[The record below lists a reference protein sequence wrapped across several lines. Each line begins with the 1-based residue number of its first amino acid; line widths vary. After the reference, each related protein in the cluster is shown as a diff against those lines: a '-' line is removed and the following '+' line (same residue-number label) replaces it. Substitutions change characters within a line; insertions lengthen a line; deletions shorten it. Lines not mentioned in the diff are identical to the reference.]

1 LARPAVIALE
11 EAQRRLLALATPVP
25 AETIPLHTAAGR
37 YAAAD
42 IIAQRTQPVRDL
54 SAMDGYA
61 VRFADG
67 AGPWRLIGQS
77 AAGAAFGG
85 VIGPSETVRIFTG
98 AALPQGADTVIMQE
112 DVRAE
117 GETIHLATPLDLVS
131 GRHVRKTGEDF
142 ATGVLL
148 VSAGEQLTP
157 ARIAL
162 AAMGGHGRVSVRR
175 PIRVAILSTGDE
187 LVPPGAPVSDDQ
199 IPASNSVMLHA
210 LLSAPACITTD
221 HGIVRDDLATLTAV
235 FASLAD
241 ADIIVSTGGAS
252 VGDHDHVKPAL
263 EAAGAQIDFWK
274 IAMRPGKPLMAGQL
288 GKALVLGL
296 PGNPVSAFVTAI
308 LFAQPLIAALSGA
321 PDPLP
326 QRQKAILGSALPPVA
341 KRTDHIRAIL
351 AEGRAT
357 PIGLN
362 DSAALR
368 ALARAN
374 ALIVRPAGSPAAE
387 AGDEVDIIKIA

>member
-1 LARPAVIALE
+1 MIALE
-11 EAQRRLLALATPVP
+11 EAQRRLLALAKPVP
-25 AETIPLHTAAGR
+25 AETIPLHAAAGR

-42 IIAQRTQPVRDL
+42 ILAQRTQPVRDL

-67 AGPWRLIGQS
+67 PGPWRLIGQS
-77 AAGAAFGG
+77 AAGAAFSGAL
-85 VIGPSETVRIFTG
+85 GPGDTVRIFTG
-98 AALPQGADTVIMQE
+98 APLPQGADTVIMQE
-112 DVRAE
+112 DMRAE
-117 GETIHLATPLDLVS
+117 GDIIHLSAPLDLVA
-131 GRHVRKTGEDF
+131 GRHVRKAGEDF
-142 ATGVLL
+142 ATGDLL

-162 AAMGGHGRVSVRR
+162 AAMGGHRDVSVRR

-187 LVPPGAPVSDDQ
+187 LVPLGAPVRNDQ

-210 LLSAPACITTD
+210 LLSAPACVTTD
-221 HGIVRDDLATLTAV
+221 HGIVRDDLAKLTAV

-241 ADIIVSTGGAS
+241 ADIILSTGGAS

-288 GKALVLGL
+288 GQALVLGL

-321 PDPLP
+321 PEPLP
-326 QRQKAILGSALPPVA
+326 QRHKAILGSALPAVTN
-341 KRTDHIRAIL
+341 RTDHIRAIL
-351 AEGRAT
+351 TDGQAT
-357 PIGLN
+357 PIGMN

-374 ALIVRPAGSPAAE
+374 ALIVRPADRPAAQ

>member
-1 LARPAVIALE
+1 MIALE
-11 EAQRRLLALATPVP
+11 EAQRRLLALAKPVP
-25 AETIPLHTAAGR
+25 AETIPLHAAAGR

-42 IIAQRTQPVRDL
+42 ILAQRTQPVRDL

-67 AGPWRLIGQS
+67 PGPWRLIGQS
-77 AAGAAFGG
+77 AAGAAFSGAL
-85 VIGPSETVRIFTG
+85 GPGDTVRIFTG
-98 AALPQGADTVIMQE
+98 APLPQGADTVIMQE
-112 DVRAE
+112 DMRAE
-117 GETIHLATPLDLVS
+117 GDIIRLAAPLDLVA
-131 GRHVRKTGEDF
+131 GRHVRKAGEDF
-142 ATGVLL
+142 AAGDLL

-162 AAMGGHGRVSVRR
+162 AAMGGHGSVSVRR

-187 LVPPGAPVSDDQ
+187 LVPLGAPVRDDQ

-210 LLSAPACITTD
+210 LLSAPAGITTD

-241 ADIIVSTGGAS
+241 ADIILSTGGAS

-321 PDPLP
+321 PEPLP
-326 QRQKAILGSALPPVA
+326 QRHKAILGSALPAVTN
-341 KRTDHIRAIL
+341 RTDHIRAIL
-351 AEGRAT
+351 TDGQAT
-357 PIGLN
+357 PIGMN

-374 ALIVRPAGSPAAE
+374 ALIVRPADSPAAQ

>member
-1 LARPAVIALE
+1 MIALE
-11 EAQRRLLALATPVP
+11 EAQRRLLALAKPVP
-25 AETIPLHTAAGR
+25 AETIPLHAAAGR
-37 YAAAD
+37 YAAED

-67 AGPWRLIGQS
+67 PGPWRLIGQS
-77 AAGAAFGG
+77 AAGAAFSGAMCPG
-85 VIGPSETVRIFTG
+85 DNVRIFTG

-112 DVRAE
+112 DMRAE
-117 GETIHLATPLDLVS
+117 GNIIYLSAPLDLVA
-131 GRHVRKTGEDF
+131 GRHVRKAGEDF
-142 ATGVLL
+142 AAGDLL

-162 AAMGGHGRVSVRR
+162 AAMGGHGSVSVRR

-187 LVPPGAPVSDDQ
+187 LVPLGAPALEDQ

-210 LLSAPACITTD
+210 LLSAPACVTTD

-241 ADIIVSTGGAS
+241 ADIILSTGGAS

-263 EAAGAQIDFWK
+263 EGASAQIDFWK

-288 GKALVLGL
+288 GQALVLGL

-308 LFAQPLIAALSGA
+308 LFAKPLIAALSGA
-321 PDPLP
+321 QEPLP
-326 QRQKAILGSALPPVA
+326 PRHKAILGSALPPVA

-374 ALIVRPAGSPAAE
+374 ALIVRPADSPAAQS
-387 AGDEVDIIKIA
+387 GDEVDIIKIA

>member
-1 LARPAVIALE
+1 MIALE
-11 EAQRRLLALATPVP
+11 EAQRRLLALAMPVP
-25 AETIPLHTAAGR
+25 VEAIPLNTAAGR
-37 YAAAD
+37 YAAAN
-42 IIAQRTQPVRDL
+42 IIAQRTQPVRNL

-77 AAGAAFGG
+77 AAGAAFSGAM
-85 VIGPSETVRIFTG
+85 GPGDTVRIFTG

-112 DVRAE
+112 DMQANCDI
-117 GETIHLATPLDLVS
+117 IHLAAPLDLVT
-131 GRHVRKTGEDF
+131 GRHVRKAGEDF
-142 ATGVLL
+142 AAGDLL

-162 AAMGGHGRVSVRR
+162 AAMGGHGDVSVRR
-175 PIRVAILSTGDE
+175 AIRVAILSTGDE
-187 LVPPGAPVSDDQ
+187 LVPPGDPVSDDQ

-210 LLSAPACITTD
+210 LLSAPACTTID
-221 HGIVRDDLATLTAV
+221 HGIVRDDLTTLTNV
-235 FASLAD
+235 FATLAD
-241 ADIIVSTGGAS
+241 ADIILSTGGAS

-288 GKALVLGL
+288 GNALVLGL

-326 QRQKAILGSALPPVA
+326 KRHKAILGSDLPPVA

-374 ALIVRPAGSPAAE
+374 ALIVRPSGSPAAQ
-387 AGDEVDIIKIA
+387 AGDAVDIIKIA

>member
-1 LARPAVIALE
+1 MIALE
-11 EAQRRLLALATPVP
+11 EAQRRLLALAKPVP
-25 AETIPLHTAAGR
+25 AETIPLHAAAGR

-42 IIAQRTQPVRDL
+42 ILAQRTQPVRDL

-67 AGPWRLIGQS
+67 PGPWRLIGQS
-77 AAGAAFGG
+77 AAGAAFPGALEPG
-85 VIGPSETVRIFTG
+85 DSVRIFTG

-112 DVRAE
+112 DMRTE
-117 GETIHLATPLDLVS
+117 GDIIRLAAPLDLVT
-131 GRHVRKTGEDF
+131 GRHVRKAGEDF
-142 ATGVLL
+142 ATGDLL
-148 VSAGEQLTP
+148 VSVGDQLTP

-162 AAMGGHGRVSVRR
+162 AAMGGHGSVSVHR

-187 LVPPGAPVSDDQ
+187 LVPLGGPVRDDQ

-210 LLSAPACITTD
+210 LLSAPACVTTD

-235 FASLAD
+235 FTSLAD
-241 ADIIVSTGGAS
+241 ADIILSTGGAS

-321 PDPLP
+321 PVPLP
-326 QRQKAILGSALPPVA
+326 QRHKAILGSALPAVTN
-341 KRTDHIRAIL
+341 RTDHIRAIL
-351 AEGRAT
+351 TDGQAT
-357 PIGLN
+357 PIGMN

-374 ALIVRPAGSPAAE
+374 ALIVRRADSPAAQ

>member
-1 LARPAVIALE
+1 MIALE
-11 EAQRRLLALATPVP
+11 EAQRRLLALAKPVP
-25 AETIPLHTAAGR
+25 AETIPLHAAAGR

-42 IIAQRTQPVRDL
+42 ILAQRTQPVRDL

-67 AGPWRLIGQS
+67 PGPWRLIGQS
-77 AAGAAFGG
+77 AAGAAFSGAL
-85 VIGPSETVRIFTG
+85 GPDDTVRIFTG
-98 AALPQGADTVIMQE
+98 APLPQGADTVIMQE
-112 DVRAE
+112 DMRAE
-117 GETIHLATPLDLVS
+117 GNIIRLAAPLDLLA
-131 GRHVRKTGEDF
+131 GRHVRKAGEDF
-142 ATGVLL
+142 AAGDLL
-148 VSAGEQLTP
+148 VSAGDQLTP

-162 AAMGGHGRVSVRR
+162 AAMGGHGSVSVRR

-187 LVPPGAPVSDDQ
+187 LVPLGAPVRDDQ

-210 LLSAPACITTD
+210 LLSAPACATTD

-235 FASLAD
+235 FTSLAD
-241 ADIIVSTGGAS
+241 ADIILSTGGAS

-288 GKALVLGL
+288 GQALVLGL

-308 LFAQPLIAALSGA
+308 LFAKPLIAALSGA
-321 PDPLP
+321 PEPLP
-326 QRQKAILGSALPPVA
+326 QRHKAILGSALPPVA

-351 AEGRAT
+351 AEGQAT

-374 ALIVRPAGSPAAE
+374 ALIVRPSGSSAALT
-387 AGDEVDIIKIA
+387 GDEVDIIEIA

>member
-1 LARPAVIALE
+1 
-11 EAQRRLLALATPVP
+11 
-25 AETIPLHTAAGR
+25 
-37 YAAAD
+37 
-42 IIAQRTQPVRDL
+42 
-54 SAMDGYA
+54 
-61 VRFADG
+61 
-67 AGPWRLIGQS
+67 
-77 AAGAAFGG
+77 
-85 VIGPSETVRIFTG
+85 
-98 AALPQGADTVIMQE
+98 
-112 DVRAE
+112 
-117 GETIHLATPLDLVS
+117 
-131 GRHVRKTGEDF
+131 
-142 ATGVLL
+142 
-148 VSAGEQLTP
+148 
-157 ARIAL
+157 
-162 AAMGGHGRVSVRR
+162 
-175 PIRVAILSTGDE
+175 
-187 LVPPGAPVSDDQ
+187 
-199 IPASNSVMLHA
+199 MLHA

-288 GKALVLGL
+288 GEALVLGL

-308 LFAQPLIAALSGA
+308 LFVQPLIAALSGA
-321 PDPLP
+321 PEPLP
-326 QRQKAILGSALPPVA
+326 KRQKAILGSALPPVA

-351 AEGRAT
+351 ADGRAT

>member
-1 LARPAVIALE
+1 MIALE
-11 EAQRRLLALATPVP
+11 EAQRRLLALAKPVP
-25 AETIPLHTAAGR
+25 AETIPLHAAAGR

-42 IIAQRTQPVRDL
+42 ILARRTQPVRDL

-67 AGPWRLIGQS
+67 LGPWRLIGQS
-77 AAGAAFGG
+77 AAGAAFSGAL
-85 VIGPSETVRIFTG
+85 GPDDTVRIFTG
-98 AALPQGADTVIMQE
+98 APLPQGADTVIMQE
-112 DVRAE
+112 DMRAE
-117 GETIHLATPLDLVS
+117 GNIIRLAAPLDLLA
-131 GRHVRKTGEDF
+131 GRHVRKAGEDF
-142 ATGVLL
+142 AAGDLL
-148 VSAGEQLTP
+148 VPAGDQLTP

-162 AAMGGHGRVSVRR
+162 AAMGGHGSVSVRR

-187 LVPPGAPVSDDQ
+187 LVPLGAPVRDDQ

-210 LLSAPACITTD
+210 LLSAPACATTD

-235 FASLAD
+235 FTSLAD
-241 ADIIVSTGGAS
+241 ADIILSTGGAS

-321 PDPLP
+321 PEPLP
-326 QRQKAILGSALPPVA
+326 QRHKAILRSALPAVTN
-341 KRTDHIRAIL
+341 RTDHIRAIL
-351 AEGRAT
+351 TDGQAT
-357 PIGLN
+357 PIGMN

-374 ALIVRPAGSPAAE
+374 ALIVRPADSPAAQ

>member
-1 LARPAVIALE
+1 VIALE
-11 EAQRRLLALATPVP
+11 EAQRRLLALAKPVP
-25 AETIPLHTAAGR
+25 AETIPLHAAAGR

-42 IIAQRTQPVRDL
+42 ILAQRTQPVRDL

-67 AGPWRLIGQS
+67 PGPWRLIGQS
-77 AAGAAFGG
+77 AAGAAFSGAL
-85 VIGPSETVRIFTG
+85 GPGDTVRIFTG
-98 AALPQGADTVIMQE
+98 APLPQGADTVIMQE
-112 DVRAE
+112 DMRAE
-117 GETIHLATPLDLVS
+117 GDIIHLSAPLDLVA
-131 GRHVRKTGEDF
+131 GRHVRKAGEDF
-142 ATGVLL
+142 ATGDLL

-162 AAMGGHGRVSVRR
+162 AAMGGHRDVSVRR

-187 LVPPGAPVSDDQ
+187 LVPLGAPVRNDQ

-210 LLSAPACITTD
+210 LLSAPACVTTD
-221 HGIVRDDLATLTAV
+221 HGIVRDDLAKLTAV

-241 ADIIVSTGGAS
+241 ADIILSTGGAS

-288 GKALVLGL
+288 GQALVLGL

-321 PDPLP
+321 PEPLP
-326 QRQKAILGSALPPVA
+326 QRHKAILGSALPAVTN
-341 KRTDHIRAIL
+341 RTDHIRAIL
-351 AEGRAT
+351 TDGQAT
-357 PIGLN
+357 PIGMN

-374 ALIVRPAGSPAAE
+374 ALIVRPADRPAAQ

>member
-1 LARPAVIALE
+1 MIALE
-11 EAQRRLLALATPVP
+11 EAQRRLLALAKPVP
-25 AETIPLHTAAGR
+25 AETIPLHAAAGR

-42 IIAQRTQPVRDL
+42 ILAQRTQPVRDL

-67 AGPWRLIGQS
+67 PGPWRLIGQS
-77 AAGAAFGG
+77 AAGAAFSGAL
-85 VIGPSETVRIFTG
+85 GPGDTVRIFTG
-98 AALPQGADTVIMQE
+98 APLPQGADTVIMQE
-112 DVRAE
+112 DMRAE
-117 GETIHLATPLDLVS
+117 GDIIRLAAPLDLVA
-131 GRHVRKTGEDF
+131 GRHVRKAGEDF
-142 ATGVLL
+142 ATGDLL

-162 AAMGGHGRVSVRR
+162 AAMGGHGNVSVRR

-187 LVPPGAPVSDDQ
+187 LVPLGAPVRDDQ

-210 LLSAPACITTD
+210 LLSAPAGITTD

-241 ADIIVSTGGAS
+241 ADIILSTGGAS

-321 PDPLP
+321 PEPLP
-326 QRQKAILGSALPPVA
+326 QRHKAILGSALPAVTN
-341 KRTDHIRAIL
+341 RTDHIRAIL
-351 AEGRAT
+351 TDGQAT
-357 PIGLN
+357 PIGMN

-374 ALIVRPAGSPAAE
+374 ALIVRPADSPAAQ

>member
-1 LARPAVIALE
+1 MIALE
-11 EAQRRLLALATPVP
+11 EAQRRLLALAKPVP
-25 AETIPLHTAAGR
+25 AETIPLHAAAGR

-42 IIAQRTQPVRDL
+42 ILAQRTQPVRDL

-67 AGPWRLIGQS
+67 PGPWRLIGQS
-77 AAGAAFGG
+77 AAGAAFSGAL
-85 VIGPSETVRIFTG
+85 GPGDTVRIFTG

-112 DVRAE
+112 DMRAE
-117 GETIHLATPLDLVS
+117 GDIIHLSAPLDLVA
-131 GRHVRKTGEDF
+131 GRHVRNAGEDF
-142 ATGVLL
+142 AAGDLL
-148 VSAGEQLTP
+148 VSAGDQLTP

-162 AAMGGHGRVSVRR
+162 AAMGGHGSVSVRR

-187 LVPPGAPVSDDQ
+187 LVPLGAPVRDDQ

-210 LLSAPACITTD
+210 LLSAPAGITTD

-241 ADIIVSTGGAS
+241 ADIILSTGGAS

-321 PDPLP
+321 PEPLP
-326 QRQKAILGSALPPVA
+326 QRHKAILGSALPAVTN
-341 KRTDHIRAIL
+341 RTDHIRAIL
-351 AEGRAT
+351 IDGQAT
-357 PIGLN
+357 PIGMN

-374 ALIVRPAGSPAAE
+374 ALIVRPADSPAAQ